1 MSFGGFL
8 KNLVRF
14 VPLILGFVPKAQP
27 YNELITAAV
36 TLAEET
42 GLPGKDKKKIARDT
56 IIATVRTI
64 NAINPSSLNESKAL
78 EVYDE
83 NVDRLIAGIKTIP
96 NTDTFVAASNKPITN
111 EASTETFKNKPELKI
126 EEHKK

>member
-14 VPLILGFVPKAQP
+14 VPLILGFIPKAQP

-42 GLPGKDKKKIARDT
+42 GLSGKDKKKIARDT
-56 IIATVRTI
+56 IIATVRTV
-64 NAINPSSLNESKAL
+64 NAINPNSLNEQKAL

-83 NVDRLIAGIKTIP
+83 NVDRLIAGVKTIP
-96 NTDTFVAASNKPITN
+96 NTDSFVKQADVTIKAS
-111 EASTETFKNKPELKI
+111 PEKVSEI
-126 EEHKK
+126 KEHKK